1 MNEAALKERLKIIAT
16 EKETTL
22 NKVWKQLLL
31 ERFLA
36 RLSESQYQDKFI
48 FKGGLLL
55 AQYIAINRETIDID
69 FLMTKIKSEMQNI
82 EKIMKEVASI
92 NPEDRFS
99 FTWFSAEELTQPH
112 MEYTGFRVT
121 LNAQFGN
128 MQDKI
133 QVDIGIGD
141 VVVPIETTFT
151 PFEYKGKPIF
161 AGEISLYVYPPEAIF
176 AEKLETVISKGV
188 INSRM
193 KDYHDLIVMI
203 REPDFLDAE
212 KLTNSIQDTFNRRGP
227 PILLTINFDSD
238 GIQSLQALWSNHLRG
253 LGVFRERLN
262 LPVRIDSVIKEINDW
277 IKLKNLSPERLKA
290 NENNYAI

>member
-1 MNEAALKERLKIIAT
+1 MNEAALKERLKTIAT

-36 RLSESQYQDKFI
+36 RLSDSPYQDKFI

-55 AQYIAINRETIDID
+55 AQYIVINRETIDID

-82 EKIMKEVASI
+82 EKVIKEIAATDS
-92 NPEDRFS
+92 EDGFS
-99 FTWFSAEELTQPH
+99 FTWFSAEELSQPH
-112 MEYTGFRVT
+112 MEYTGFRIT
-121 LNAQFGN
+121 LDAQFGK
-128 MQDKI
+128 MRDKI
-133 QVDIGIGD
+133 QIDIGIGD
-141 VVVPIETTFT
+141 AVVPVVTSFN

-176 AEKLETVISKGV
+176 SEKLETIISKGA

-193 KDYHDLIVMI
+193 KDYHDLLVMI
-203 REPDFLDAE
+203 REQNLLDTE
-212 KLTNSIQDTFNRRGP
+212 KLTNTIQATFNRRGT
-227 PILLTINFDSD
+227 PISLSINFDSA

-253 LGVFRERLN
+253 LGIFRERLN
-262 LPVRIDSVIKEINDW
+262 LPDKIDNVIKEVNDW
-277 IKLKNLSPERLKA
+277 VKLKNL
-290 NENNYAI
+290 

>member
-1 MNEAALKERLKIIAT
+1 MNEAALKERLKTIAT
-16 EKETTL
+16 EKETTI

-36 RLSESQYQDKFI
+36 RLSDSPHQNKFI

-82 EKIMKEVASI
+82 KKSVKEIVAI
-92 NPEDRFS
+92 NSEDGFF
-99 FTWFSAEELTQPH
+99 FTWFSAEELIQPH
-112 MEYTGFRVT
+112 MEYAGFRVT
-121 LNAQFGN
+121 LNAQFGK
-128 MQDKI
+128 MEDKI

-141 VVVPIETTFT
+141 SVSPIQTTFT

-176 AEKLETVISKGV
+176 AEKLETLISKGA

-193 KDYHDLIVMI
+193 KDYHDLLVMI
-203 REPDFLDAE
+203 REPDFLDTK
-212 KLTNSIQDTFNRRGP
+212 KLTNSIQATFSRRGTS
-227 PILLTINFDSD
+227 ILLPINFDSA
-238 GIQSLQALWSNHLRG
+238 GIQSLQTLWINHLRG

-262 LPVRIDSVIKEINDW
+262 LPDQVGDVINEINDW
-277 IKLKNLSPERLKA
+277 LKLKNL
-290 NENNYAI
+290 

>member
-22 NKVWKQLLL
+22 NKIWKQLLL

-36 RLSESQYQDKFI
+36 RLSESPHQDKFI

-82 EKIMKEVASI
+82 EKVIKEVATTDS
-92 NPEDRFS
+92 EDGFS
-99 FTWFSAEELTQPH
+99 FTWFSAEELSQPH
-112 MEYTGFRVT
+112 MEYNGYRIT
-121 LNAQFGN
+121 LDAQFGK
-128 MQDKI
+128 MHDKI

-141 VVVPIETTFT
+141 VVAPIETTFI

-176 AEKLETVISKGV
+176 AEKLETIISKGA

-193 KDYHDLIVMI
+193 KDYHDLLIMI
-203 REPDFLDAE
+203 REPNFLDAE
-212 KLTNSIQDTFNRRGP
+212 KLTNSIRATFSRRGTL
-227 PILLTINFDSD
+227 ISLTINFDSD
-238 GIQSLQALWSNHLRG
+238 SIQSLQALWGNHLRG
-253 LGVFRERLN
+253 LGIFKERLN
-262 LPVRIDSVIKEINDW
+262 LPDHISDAINEINRW
-277 IKLKNLSPERLKA
+277 LALK
-290 NENNYAI
+290 II

>member
-1 MNEAALKERLKIIAT
+1 MNETALKERLKAIAT

-36 RLSESQYQDKFI
+36 RLSNSTYQDKFI

-55 AQYIAINRETIDID
+55 AQYIVINRETIDID
-69 FLMTKIKSEMQNI
+69 FLMIKIKSEMKNI
-82 EKIMKEVASI
+82 EKIMKEVVSTDT
-92 NPEDRFS
+92 EDGFS
-99 FTWFSAEELTQPH
+99 FTWFSVEELNQPH

-121 LNAQFGN
+121 LNAQFGK

-141 VVVPIETTFT
+141 VVMPLETTFT
-151 PFEYKGKPIF
+151 LFEYKGKPIF

-176 AEKLETVISKGV
+176 AEKLETIISKGV

-193 KDYHDLIVMI
+193 KDYHDLLVMI
-203 REPDFLDAE
+203 REPDFLDIE
-212 KLTNSIQDTFNRRGP
+212 KLSDSIQATFNH
-227 PILLTINFDSD
+227 
-238 GIQSLQALWSNHLRG
+238 LWR
-253 LGVFRERLN
+253 
-262 LPVRIDSVIKEINDW
+262 
-277 IKLKNLSPERLKA
+277 
-290 NENNYAI
+290 

>member
-1 MNEAALKERLKIIAT
+1 MNETALKERLKTIAT

-36 RLSESQYQDKFI
+36 RLSDSAYQDKFI

-69 FLMTKIKSEMQNI
+69 FLITKIKSEMQNI
-82 EKIMKEVASI
+82 EKIIKEVAATDSK
-92 NPEDRFS
+92 DGFS
-99 FTWFSAEELTQPH
+99 FTWFSAEELSQPH

-121 LNAQFGN
+121 LNAQFGK
-128 MQDKI
+128 MKDKI

-141 VVVPIETTFT
+141 VVVPLETTFT

-176 AEKLETVISKGV
+176 AEKLETIISKGV

-193 KDYHDLIVMI
+193 KDYHDLLVMI
-203 REPDFLDAE
+203 REPNFLDTK
-212 KLTNSIQDTFNRRGP
+212 KLTNSIQATFNRRGTS
-227 PILLTINFDSD
+227 ISLTINFDSD

-253 LGVFRERLN
+253 LGVFREHLN
-262 LPVRIDSVIKEINDW
+262 LPDQIDDVINEINGW
-277 IKLKNLSPERLKA
+277 VKLKKL
-290 NENNYAI
+290 

>member
-1 MNEAALKERLKIIAT
+1 MNEAALKERLKTIAT

-36 RLSESQYQDKFI
+36 RLSDSPYQDKFI

-69 FLMTKIKSEMQNI
+69 FLMTKIKSAMENI
-82 EKIMKEVASI
+82 EKIIKEVAAIDS
-92 NPEDRFS
+92 EDGFS
-99 FTWFSAEELTQPH
+99 FTWFSAEELSQPH

-121 LNAQFGN
+121 LDAQFGK
-128 MQDKI
+128 MRDKI
-133 QVDIGIGD
+133 QIDIGIGD
-141 VVVPIETTFT
+141 VVVPVETTFN

-176 AEKLETVISKGV
+176 AEKLETIISKGA

-193 KDYHDLIVMI
+193 KDYHDLLVMI
-203 REPDFLDAE
+203 REEDFLNMK
-212 KLTNSIQDTFNRRGP
+212 KLTASIQATFNRRRT
-227 PILLTINFDSD
+227 PISLSINFDSA

-262 LPVRIDSVIKEINDW
+262 LPDNISDAINEINRW
-277 IKLKNLSPERLKA
+277 TTAMI
-290 NENNYAI
+290 

>member
-1 MNEAALKERLKIIAT
+1 MNEAVLKERLKIIAV
-16 EKETTL
+16 EKSTTL

-36 RLSESQYQDKFI
+36 RLSDSPYQDKLI

-69 FLMTKIKSEMQNI
+69 FLMTKIKSEMGNI
-82 EKIMKEVASI
+82 EKVIKEVAATNSA
-92 NPEDRFS
+92 DGFF
-99 FTWFSAEELTQPH
+99 FTWFSAEELSQPH

-121 LNAQFGN
+121 LNAQFGK

-176 AEKLETVISKGV
+176 AEKLETIISKGA

-193 KDYHDLIVMI
+193 KDYHDLLVMI
-203 REPDFLDAE
+203 REPNFLDTE
-212 KLTNSIQDTFNRRGP
+212 KLTHTIQATFNRRGTP
-227 PILLTINFDSD
+227 MSLSINFDSA
-238 GIQSLQALWSNHLRG
+238 GIQTLQALWSNHLRG
-253 LGVFRERLN
+253 LGTFRERLN
-262 LPVRIDSVIKEINDW
+262 LPDQVNDVINEINDW
-277 IKLKNLSPERLKA
+277 IKIITIPRDQ
-290 NENNYAI
+290 I

>member
-1 MNEAALKERLKIIAT
+1 MNEAALKERLKTIAT

-36 RLSESQYQDKFI
+36 RLSDSPYQDKFI

-69 FLMTKIKSEMQNI
+69 FLMTKMKSEMKNI
-82 EKIMKEVASI
+82 ESAIKEVAGTNS
-92 NPEDRFS
+92 EDEFC
-99 FTWFSAEELTQPH
+99 FTWFSAEELNQPH
-112 MEYTGFRVT
+112 MEYTGFRIT
-121 LNAQFGN
+121 LDAQFGK
-128 MQDKI
+128 MRDKI
-133 QVDIGIGD
+133 QIDIGIGD
-141 VVVPIETTFT
+141 VVVPLETTFT

-176 AEKLETVISKGV
+176 SEKLETIISKGV

-193 KDYHDLIVMI
+193 KDYHDLLVMI
-203 REPDFLDAE
+203 REPNFLDAE
-212 KLTNSIQDTFNRRGP
+212 KLTSSIQATFNRRGT
-227 PILLTINFDSD
+227 PISLSINFDPA
-238 GIQSLQALWSNHLRG
+238 GMQSLQALWSNHLRG

-262 LPVRIDSVIKEINDW
+262 LPDQISDAINEINDW
-277 IKLKNLSPERLKA
+277 VKLKNL
-290 NENNYAI
+290 

>member
-1 MNEAALKERLKIIAT
+1 MNEAALKERLKTIAT

-22 NKVWKQLLL
+22 NKIWKQLLL

-36 RLSESQYQDKFI
+36 RLSDSPHQDKFI

-82 EKIMKEVASI
+82 EKIIKEVAAT
-92 NPEDRFS
+92 NPDDGFS
-99 FTWFSAEELTQPH
+99 FTWFSAEELSQPH
-112 MEYTGFRVT
+112 MGYSGFRIT
-121 LNAQFGN
+121 LDAQFGK
-128 MQDKI
+128 MRDKI

-141 VVVPIETTFT
+141 VVVPIETTFN

-176 AEKLETVISKGV
+176 SEKLETIISKGA

-193 KDYHDLIVMI
+193 KDYHDLLVMI
-203 REPDFLDAE
+203 REPDFLNAE
-212 KLTNSIQDTFNRRGP
+212 KLANSIQVTFNRRGTP
-227 PILLTINFDSD
+227 TSLSIHFDSV
-238 GIQSLQALWSNHLRG
+238 GIQSLQALWNNHLRG

-262 LPVRIDSVIKEINDW
+262 LPNQIDDTINEINSW
-277 IKLKNLSPERLKA
+277 IKLKNL
-290 NENNYAI
+290 

>member
-1 MNEAALKERLKIIAT
+1 MNEAALKERLKTIAT
-16 EKETTL
+16 EKETTF

-36 RLSESQYQDKFI
+36 RLSDSPHQDKFI

-82 EKIMKEVASI
+82 ERVIKEIAAI
-92 NPEDRFS
+92 NSEDGFFFS
-99 FTWFSAEELTQPH
+99 WFSAEELNQPH

-121 LNAQFGN
+121 LDVQFGK

-141 VVVPIETTFT
+141 VVTPVETTFT

-161 AGEISLYVYPPEAIF
+161 AGEISLYVYPAEAIF
-176 AEKLETVISKGV
+176 AEKLETIISKGV
-188 INSRM
+188 INR
-193 KDYHDLIVMI
+193 VM
-203 REPDFLDAE
+203 
-212 KLTNSIQDTFNRRGP
+212 
-227 PILLTINFDSD
+227 SD
-238 GIQSLQALWSNHLRG
+238 IS
-253 LGVFRERLN
+253 
-262 LPVRIDSVIKEINDW
+262 
-277 IKLKNLSPERLKA
+277 
-290 NENNYAI
+290 

>member
-1 MNEAALKERLKIIAT
+1 MNETALKERLKTIAA

-22 NKVWKQLLL
+22 NKIWKQLLL

-36 RLSESQYQDKFI
+36 RLSDSRYQDKFI

-69 FLMTKIKSEMQNI
+69 FLMTKIRSEMQNI
-82 EKIMKEVASI
+82 EKIIKEVAAI
-92 NPEDRFS
+92 NSEDGFS
-99 FTWFSAEELTQPH
+99 FTWFSAEELIQSH
-112 MEYTGFRVT
+112 MEYTGFRIT
-121 LNAQFGN
+121 LNAHFGK

-133 QVDIGIGD
+133 QIDIGVGD

-176 AEKLETVISKGV
+176 AEKLETIISKGV

-193 KDYHDLIVMI
+193 KDYHDLLVMI
-203 REPDFLDAE
+203 REPNFLNTE
-212 KLTNSIQDTFNRRGP
+212 KLADLIQATFKHRETP
-227 PILLTINFDSD
+227 KTLTINFDSA
-238 GIQSLQALWSNHLRG
+238 GIQSLQTLWSSHLRG
-253 LGVFRERLN
+253 LGTFRNRLN
-262 LPVRIDSVIKEINDW
+262 LPDQIIDAINEINGW
-277 IKLKNLSPERLKA
+277 LSS
-290 NENNYAI
+290 NGS

>member
-1 MNEAALKERLKIIAT
+1 MNEAALKERLKTIAS

-36 RLSESQYQDKFI
+36 RLSNSSYQDKFI

-55 AQYIAINRETIDID
+55 AQYVAINRETVDID
-69 FLMTKIKSEMQNI
+69 FLMTKLKSEMQKI
-82 EKIMKEVASI
+82 EAVIKEVAAA
-92 NPEDRFS
+92 NGEDGFS
-99 FTWFSAEELTQPH
+99 FTWFSAEELNQPH

-121 LNAQFGN
+121 LDAQFGK
-128 MQDKI
+128 MRDKI
-133 QVDIGIGD
+133 QIDIGIGD
-141 VVVPIETTFT
+141 AVVPVETTFT

-176 AEKLETVISKGV
+176 AEKLETIISKGA

-193 KDYHDLIVMI
+193 KDYHDLLVMI
-203 REPDFLDAE
+203 REPNFLNAE
-212 KLTNSIQDTFNRRGP
+212 KLTNSIQATFNRRGT
-227 PILLTINFDSD
+227 PISLSINLDSA

-262 LPVRIDSVIKEINDW
+262 LPDQISDAINEINDW
-277 IKLKNLSPERLKA
+277 TKKITIPRDQ
-290 NENNYAI
+290 I

>member
-1 MNEAALKERLKIIAT
+1 MNETALKERLKTIAK

-36 RLSESQYQDKFI
+36 RLSSSPYQDKFI

-55 AQYIAINRETIDID
+55 AQYIAISRETIDID
-69 FLMTKIKSEMQNI
+69 FLLTKIKSEMQNI
-82 EKIMKEVASI
+82 EKVMKEVASTDT
-92 NPEDRFS
+92 EDGFS
-99 FTWFSAEELTQPH
+99 FTWFSSEELNQPH

-121 LNAQFGN
+121 LNAQFGE

-141 VVVPIETTFT
+141 VVVPLETTFA

-176 AEKLETVISKGV
+176 AEKLETIISKGA

-193 KDYHDLIVMI
+193 KDYHDLLVMI
-203 REPDFLDAE
+203 REPDFLDTE
-212 KLTNSIQDTFNRRGP
+212 KLDNSIQATFNRRGT
-227 PILLTINFDSD
+227 PISLSINFDSA

-262 LPVRIDSVIKEINDW
+262 LPNQIDDTIKEINSW
-277 IKLKNLSPERLKA
+277 IKLKNL
-290 NENNYAI
+290 

>member
-1 MNEAALKERLKIIAT
+1 MNEAALKERLKTIAT

-36 RLSESQYQDKFI
+36 RLSDSPYQDKFI

-55 AQYIAINRETIDID
+55 AQYIAINRETIYID
-69 FLMTKIKSEMQNI
+69 FLMTKVKSEMQNI
-82 EKIMKEVASI
+82 EKVIKEVAATNS
-92 NPEDRFS
+92 EDGFS
-99 FTWFSAEELTQPH
+99 FTWFSAEE
-112 MEYTGFRVT
+112 YTGFRIT
-121 LNAQFGN
+121 LDAQFGK
-128 MQDKI
+128 MRDKI

-141 VVVPIETTFT
+141 AVTPIETTFT

-176 AEKLETVISKGV
+176 AEKLETIISKGV

-193 KDYHDLIVMI
+193 KDYHDLLVMI
-203 REPDFLDAE
+203 REPNFLNAE
-212 KLTNSIQDTFNRRGP
+212 KLTSSIQATFNHRGT
-227 PILLTINFDSD
+227 PISLSINFDPA
-238 GIQSLQALWSNHLRG
+238 GMQSLQALWSNHLRG

-262 LPVRIDSVIKEINDW
+262 LPDQISDVINEISHW
-277 IKLKNLSPERLKA
+277 IALN
-290 NENNYAI
+290 IV

>member
-1 MNEAALKERLKIIAT
+1 MNESALKERLKIIAT

-82 EKIMKEVASI
+82 KRIMKEVASI
-92 NPEDRFS
+92 NPEDGFC

-121 LNAQFGN
+121 LNAQFGK

-141 VVVPIETTFT
+141 AVVPIETTFT

-161 AGEISLYVYPPEAIF
+161 SGEISLYVYPPETIF
-176 AEKLETVISKGV
+176 SEKLETIISKGA

-193 KDYHDLIVMI
+193 KDYHDLLVMI
-203 REPDFLDAE
+203 HEPNFLNIETLA
-212 KLTNSIQDTFNRRGP
+212 NSIQTTFKRRGTP
-227 PILLTINFDSD
+227 MSLAINFDSA
-238 GIQSLQALWSNHLRG
+238 GIQSLQALWNNHLRG
-253 LGVFRERLN
+253 LGTFRKRLN
-262 LPVRIDSVIKEINDW
+262 LPDQIGDVINEINHW
-277 IKLKNLSPERLKA
+277 MVSKRL
-290 NENNYAI
+290 

>member
-1 MNEAALKERLKIIAT
+1 MNEAALKERLKTIAT

-36 RLSESQYQDKFI
+36 RLSDSPYQDKFI

-69 FLMTKIKSEMQNI
+69 FLMTKMKSEMKNI
-82 EKIMKEVASI
+82 ESAIKEVTGANS
-92 NPEDRFS
+92 EDGFS
-99 FTWFSAEELTQPH
+99 FTWFSAEELNQPH
-112 MEYTGFRVT
+112 MEYTGFRIT
-121 LNAQFGN
+121 LDAQFGK
-128 MQDKI
+128 MRDKI
-133 QVDIGIGD
+133 QIDIGIGD
-141 VVVPIETTFT
+141 VVAPVETTFT

-176 AEKLETVISKGV
+176 AEKLETIISKGA

-193 KDYHDLIVMI
+193 KDYHDLLVMI
-203 REPDFLDAE
+203 REPNFLDAE
-212 KLTNSIQDTFNRRGP
+212 KLTNSIRATFNRRGT
-227 PILLTINFDSD
+227 PISLSINFDSS

-262 LPVRIDSVIKEINDW
+262 LPDQIDDVINEVNGW
-277 IKLKNLSPERLKA
+277 VKLKKL
-290 NENNYAI
+290 

>member
-16 EKETTL
+16 EKNTTI
-22 NKVWKQLLL
+22 NKIWKQLLL

-36 RLSESQYQDKFI
+36 RSSDSLYQDKFI

-55 AQYIAINRETIDID
+55 AQYITINRETVDID
-69 FLMTKIKSEMQNI
+69 FLMTKIKSEMHRI
-82 EKIMKEVASI
+82 EEVIKEVITIDS
-92 NPEDRFS
+92 EDGFS
-99 FTWFSAEELTQPH
+99 FAWFSAEELNQPH
-112 MEYTGFRVT
+112 MEYTGFRIT
-121 LNAQFGN
+121 LDAQFRK

-141 VVVPIETTFT
+141 VVLPVEATFN

-176 AEKLETVISKGV
+176 AEKFETIISRGV

-193 KDYHDLIVMI
+193 KDYHDLLVMI
-203 REPDFLDAE
+203 REPNFLDIV
-212 KLTNSIQDTFNRRGP
+212 KLINSIKATFNRRRTA
-227 PILLTINFDSD
+227 ISLSINFDSS
-238 GIQSLQALWSNHLRG
+238 GMHSLQTLWNNHLRG

-262 LPVRIDSVIKEINDW
+262 LPDQINDAINEINNW
-277 IKLKNLSPERLKA
+277 IKLKKMHSLL
-290 NENNYAI
+290 